1 MKKVLWICLIASLT
15 IGSAWVSPAEAQD
28 GLAVYPTAIF
38 PFHERGEGVK
48 GYGNT
53 ASDIL
58 FASLVVNPDLLL
70 VDREEINKTLQEQEM
85 NLSGMVSPGDAV
97 QVGSLIGAKVLIT
110 GSVIDADQSI
120 YLVARIIGTETS
132 RVLGESVKGKSS
144 DAIGDLVEQLAEKV
158 GATIAARASELV
170 APVKKPEER
179 IAAVNA
185 ELGDKPRPV
194 LMVSIAEN
202 HVGRATIDP
211 AAETE
216 FTLMARETGFEVV
229 DPQAGS
235 SKQADIIIRGEGFS
249 EFAMRRGNMVSVK
262 ARLEVK
268 AVDRATDRV
277 IATDRQTVVVVD
289 LSEEIA
295 GKSALQD
302 AAAQIAERMLP
313 KLVD

>member
-1 MKKVLWICLIASLT
+1 MKKT
-15 IGSAWVSPAEAQD
+15 IGILLWVGLVWSMAGMAVAEEA
-28 GLAVYPTAIF
+28 GGFVVYPTAIF

-58 FASLVVNPDLLL
+58 FASLVANPDLLL
-70 VDREEINKTLQEQEM
+70 VEREEINKTMSEQEM
-85 NLSGMVSPGDAV
+85 SLSGMVSPNDAV
-97 QVGSLIGAKVLIT
+97 KVGQLIGAKVLVT
-110 GSVIDADQSI
+110 GSVIDADQSV

-132 RVLGESVKGKSS
+132 RVLGESVKGKAS

-158 GATIAARASELV
+158 GATISTRASELV
-170 APVKKPEER
+170 AKVKKPEER
-179 IAAVNA
+179 IAAINA
-185 ELGDKPRPV
+185 ALGDKERPV
-194 LMVSIAEN
+194 LLVSIAEQ
-202 HVGRATIDP
+202 HVGRIVIDP

-216 FTLMARETGFEVV
+216 VTLMARESGFEVV
-229 DPQAGS
+229 DPKAGS
-235 SKQADIIIRGEGFS
+235 SKQADILLQGEGFS

-277 IATDRQTVVVVD
+277 IATDRQTTVVVD

-295 GKSALQD
+295 GKSALQE
-302 AAAQIAERMLP
+302 AAAQIAERLLP
-313 KLVD
+313 KLVK